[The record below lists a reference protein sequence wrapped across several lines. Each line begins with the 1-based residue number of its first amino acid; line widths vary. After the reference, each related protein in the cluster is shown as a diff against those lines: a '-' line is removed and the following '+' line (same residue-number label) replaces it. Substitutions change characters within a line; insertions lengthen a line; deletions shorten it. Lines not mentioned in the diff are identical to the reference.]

1 MLKCSRDNSKY
12 YHLIEMCLK
21 SALMQNLI
29 YWICN
34 HQNIPPKNKVFPPEF
49 RSEHDISI
57 DFPHLSYQMVYIYD
71 DSGQFLCV
79 FYRRNVCQSNLLANV
94 VHLAW
99 CIGPG
104 CIDAIWDGYYTI
116 DENNYRER
124 VTFSCCFFLWFQGS
138 CGFSPPRARGS

>member
-57 DFPHLSYQMVYIYD
+57 DFPHLSYQMVYIYMTIRD
-71 DSGQFLCV
+71 NSCV
-79 FYRRNVCQSNLLANV
+79 CFIVEMYAK
-94 VHLAW
+94 
-99 CIGPG
+99 
-104 CIDAIWDGYYTI
+104 AICWPMLSI
-116 DENNYRER
+116 
-124 VTFSCCFFLWFQGS
+124 
-138 CGFSPPRARGS
+138 

>member
-94 VHLAW
+94 VHLA
-99 CIGPG
+99 
-104 CIDAIWDGYYTI
+104 
-116 DENNYRER
+116 
-124 VTFSCCFFLWFQGS
+124 
-138 CGFSPPRARGS
+138 